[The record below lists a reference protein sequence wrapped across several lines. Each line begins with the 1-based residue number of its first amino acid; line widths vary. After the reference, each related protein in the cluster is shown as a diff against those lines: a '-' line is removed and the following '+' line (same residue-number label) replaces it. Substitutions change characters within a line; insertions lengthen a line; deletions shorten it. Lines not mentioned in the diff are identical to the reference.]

1 MKYLFLLLIFP
12 IIVSSTLDSDCSYQ
26 LYTTSANDYDNR
38 VSNNLVEIDDATK
51 CQAFFTYISDDTNR
65 ETFFG
70 AAGTSIGQ
78 FNTAD
83 FDNIPK
89 GCIVSTG
96 DTKGVAWSMPANT
109 AGTCSDSSYDCID
122 ALCPDCKD
130 PVANNYNSLATEADN
145 ENKCRY
151 DYLCPDGTAKI
162 GDVAWVN
169 RADRSYCR
177 TCNSE
182 HALDPAPASGT
193 TCQASACT
201 CVDTYTYTCSG
212 GTAKVGRTVDANDR
226 NSCITCNA
234 NYALNPLPGSGNTC
248 DASDCTCVGTFSF
261 TCALGTPKD
270 GYSLVNDNL
279 ESCKTCNTDYVL
291 NPTPTSGDQ
300 CLANDC
306 SCADDMNNDGV
317 MDTEEYDAH
326 VAACAEEVY
335 YYYDGLSLAAPLE
348 HIDTEAECK
357 AFYDWISVDANREKS
372 TDEGGFGVTTTSS
385 GDYNANMNSAAYP
398 SGCII
403 KKTSTKDVNWNSATN
418 AGNCGTIF
426 DCVDRLCTKEGCMDT
441 DASNFD
447 SDANRACSSC
457 CTFSYTCANPGGTP
471 KDGVTANKNNRE
483 SCKTCGTGYQISP
496 TPNSGSECLVAH
508 CTCGIDAN
516 GNGIIDTDEVPGCM
530 DSSLDSEGNPAV
542 NYDASAGANIPTQC
556 YWNYY
561 CNRVGN
567 FFYTNDCG
575 CATEKDQEGCLG
587 KNDMYIYSDPSPTP
601 ELDSVWAIQ
610 DIECGDNMFVSLGN
624 GEGAFAGE
632 TVYTCFSC
640 NGGDVNVGGNT
651 VSRTAQELFLIEFTS
666 KRTYGGKFDHGKCC
680 VNGHHKVCQQLLQ
693 SYKNNC
699 NDASK
704 GHDDNIRTCN

>member
-1 MKYLFLLLIFP
+1 
-12 IIVSSTLDSDCSYQ
+12 Q

-201 CVDTYTYTCSG
+201 CVDTYTYTCSD

-317 MDTEEYDAH
+317 M
-326 VAACAEEVY
+326 
-335 YYYDGLSLAAPLE
+335 
-348 HIDTEAECK
+348 
-357 AFYDWISVDANREKS
+357 
-372 TDEGGFGVTTTSS
+372 
-385 GDYNANMNSAAYP
+385 
-398 SGCII
+398 
-403 KKTSTKDVNWNSATN
+403 
-418 AGNCGTIF
+418 
-426 DCVDRLCTKEGCMDT
+426 
-441 DASNFD
+441 
-447 SDANRACSSC
+447 
-457 CTFSYTCANPGGTP
+457 
-471 KDGVTANKNNRE
+471 
-483 SCKTCGTGYQISP
+483 
-496 TPNSGSECLVAH
+496 
-508 CTCGIDAN
+508 
-516 GNGIIDTDEVPGCM
+516 
-530 DSSLDSEGNPAV
+530 
-542 NYDASAGANIPTQC
+542 
-556 YWNYY
+556 
-561 CNRVGN
+561 
-567 FFYTNDCG
+567 
-575 CATEKDQEGCLG
+575 
-587 KNDMYIYSDPSPTP
+587 
-601 ELDSVWAIQ
+601 
-610 DIECGDNMFVSLGN
+610 
-624 GEGAFAGE
+624 
-632 TVYTCFSC
+632 
-640 NGGDVNVGGNT
+640 
-651 VSRTAQELFLIEFTS
+651 
-666 KRTYGGKFDHGKCC
+666 
-680 VNGHHKVCQQLLQ
+680 
-693 SYKNNC
+693 
-699 NDASK
+699 
-704 GHDDNIRTCN
+704 